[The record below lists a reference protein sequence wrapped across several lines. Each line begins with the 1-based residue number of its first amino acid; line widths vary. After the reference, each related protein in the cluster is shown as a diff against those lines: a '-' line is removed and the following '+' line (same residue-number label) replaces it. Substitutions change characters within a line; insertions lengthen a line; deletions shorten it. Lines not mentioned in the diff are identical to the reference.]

1 MTAKKQNSTRGLE
14 TPKAET
20 GGYFVSRISKPANIE
35 RLKAKKQRNKQ
46 GERNERD
53 FFFKEEAALR
63 VLSGLVVHTD
73 NQHSKG

>member
-1 MTAKKQNSTRGLE
+1 M
-14 TPKAET
+14 
-20 GGYFVSRISKPANIE
+20 SRISKPANIE